1 MRKLAKNCSWKVIK
15 DPLDVGGFDPGTR
28 FSTDEVLHMLRY
40 HSFTLETVLFN
51 KQGGMFKVKR
61 GVGKKAPFVLINGL
75 SKGEAKGQR
84 LVISPIFT

>member
-1 MRKLAKNCSWKVIK
+1 
-15 DPLDVGGFDPGTR
+15 
-28 FSTDEVLHMLRY
+28 MLRY

-75 SKGEAKGQR
+75 SKGEAKGRR
-84 LVISPIFT
+84 LVISPKNP